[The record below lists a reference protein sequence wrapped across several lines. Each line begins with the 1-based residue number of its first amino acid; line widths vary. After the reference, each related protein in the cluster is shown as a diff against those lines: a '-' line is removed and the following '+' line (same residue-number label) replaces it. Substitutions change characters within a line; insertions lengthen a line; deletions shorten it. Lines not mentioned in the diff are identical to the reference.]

1 MASSSKAPVKP
12 IKLEPDQVYIHVSY
26 SSTEPPSAVSL
37 NNVEAKYL
45 GPIGELSGEGIY
57 QIQSHGQPVKR
68 NDENWQNSQKD
79 LLERVTRSEGVKS
92 VKVMDE
98 PKQRAKRDEF

>member
-1 MASSSKAPVKP
+1 MASSSRAPVKP

-26 SSTEPPSAVSL
+26 SSPEPPSAISL
-37 NNVEAKYL
+37 NNVEVKYL

-68 NDENWQNSQKD
+68 NDESWQSSQKD
-79 LLERVTRSEGVKS
+79 LIERVKRSDGVKS

-98 PKQRAKRDEF
+98 PKQRTKRDEF